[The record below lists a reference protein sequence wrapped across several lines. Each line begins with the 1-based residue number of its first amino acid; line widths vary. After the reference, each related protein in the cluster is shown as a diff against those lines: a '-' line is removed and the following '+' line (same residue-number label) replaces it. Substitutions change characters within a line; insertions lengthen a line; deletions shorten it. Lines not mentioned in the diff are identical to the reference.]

1 MGEVSATSEP
11 RRRIVDQGAFEPLL
25 REVLG
30 RRLRELRLARGER
43 LVETAARAGISPQY
57 LSEIER
63 GLKEPSSEMV
73 AAITGALRNTL
84 VDLATA
90 VVADLRGERVVDLRA
105 VESVTTLGPP
115 AADFTLYAVAA

>member
-1 MGEVSATSEP
+1 MNEGRKTGQDHTRGP
-11 RRRIVDQGAFEPLL
+11 FEPLL

-63 GLKEPSSEMV
+63 GLKEASSEMI
-73 AAITGALRNTL
+73 AAISGALGITL
-84 VDLATA
+84 MDLTIA
-90 VVADLRGERVVDLRA
+90 VVVELRGGATLTTLD
-105 VESVTTLGPP
+105 SVTGFAP
-115 AADFTLYAVAA
+115 AGDAGFQLYAVAA